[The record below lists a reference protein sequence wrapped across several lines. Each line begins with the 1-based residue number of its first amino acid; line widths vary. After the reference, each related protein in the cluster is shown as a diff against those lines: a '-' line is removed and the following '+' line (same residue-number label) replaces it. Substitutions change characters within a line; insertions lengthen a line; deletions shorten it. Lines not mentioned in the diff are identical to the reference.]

1 MTGLISCRT
10 NAFKVRTN
18 YQKCKT
24 NEKDCKTLYTSFKT
38 FSNNYRTNF
47 INCIPKG
54 NKSKTNLPKFM
65 TNLV

>member
-24 NEKDCKTLYTSFKT
+24 NEKDCKTLYLLLRHFQ
-38 FSNNYRTNF
+38 
-47 INCIPKG
+47 IIIG
-54 NKSKTNLPKFM
+54 QIL
-65 TNLV
+65 